1 MSMSGTTDTII
12 VEPKTAGAQ
21 YSYIEWGAIIA
32 GIVLAVAISLV
43 MIAFGSAVGLSFAN
57 FHNGGATPSLW
68 VGIAAA
74 SWLLWVQVSSLMAG
88 GYLTGRM
95 RRRAHDAT
103 EHESDVR
110 DGAHGLLVWGGA
122 VVLGAIL
129 ALSGAGAATSAIG
142 GAASTIATA
151 AGSVAG
157 KTGLD
162 PSAYFVDTLFRPAA
176 ATAATPAST
185 VAPAGAA
192 TAPST
197 SVDAKAEATRILAQG
212 AVSGSIADADKAY
225 LADLVARTTGMPV
238 ADTKTRVDQILANID
253 AAKQKAADTAEA
265 ARKVGVL
272 TAFLVAAALFVS
284 AAGAYWAAMQG
295 GNHRDEQ
302 TEFRQWFRRY

>member
-1 MSMSGTTDTII
+1 MTMSGTTDTII
-12 VEPKTAGAQ
+12 VEPETAGAQ

-129 ALSGAGAATSAIG
+129 ALSGVGAATSAIG
-142 GAASTIATA
+142 GATSAIATA
-151 AGSVAG
+151 AGSAAA
-157 KTGLD
+157 KTD

-176 ATAATPAST
+176 ATPAST
-185 VAPAGAA
+185 AAPAGAA
-192 TAPST
+192 TAPT

-212 AVSGSIADADKAY
+212 AVSGSISDPDKAY
-225 LADLVARTTGMPV
+225 LGDLVARTTGMPA
-238 ADTKTRVDQILANID
+238 ADAKTRVDQVLANVD
-253 AAKQKAADTAEA
+253 AAKQKAADAAEA

-302 TEFRQWFRRY
+302 TEFRQWFRRF

>member
-1 MSMSGTTDTII
+1 MTMSGTTDTII
-12 VEPKTAGAQ
+12 VEAETAGAQ

-129 ALSGAGAATSAIG
+129 ALSGVGAATSAIG
-142 GAASTIATA
+142 GATSAIATA
-151 AGSVAG
+151 AGSAAA
-157 KTGLD
+157 KTD

-176 ATAATPAST
+176 TTAATPAST
-185 VAPAGAA
+185 AAPAGAA
-192 TAPST
+192 TAPAT
-197 SVDAKAEATRILAQG
+197 SSDAKAEATRILGQG
-212 AVSGSIADADKAY
+212 AVSGSISDPDKTY
-225 LADLVARTTGMPV
+225 LGDLVARTTGMPV
-238 ADTKTRVDQILANID
+238 ADAKTRVDQVLANVD
-253 AAKQKAADTAEA
+253 AARQKAADAAEA
-265 ARKVGVL
+265 ARTVGVV